1 MIPKIKIVKPKW
13 SFDLCKEIASCY
25 KSKNELKKS
34 NINLNRKMLSQLA
47 ILDPTT
53 FNKIVKQITI

>member
-34 NINLNRKMLSQLA
+34 NINAYRACIRNKW
-47 ILDPTT
+47 INIF
-53 FNKIVKQITI
+53 FN